1 MAAAFRFHATECT
14 RAEPEIHSRRYVLFY
29 FSLHYSLRQT
39 LNERL
44 AQTALDD
51 VEDGSAIRVLVV
63 FHSWSGNTLSL
74 AQAVAGGARCES
86 GATVSIRRV
95 AEIRNEHELLSDRR
109 FGQQFAAACAY
120 PVVTADEVLD
130 ADVVILGCPTRMGTL
145 SAEMKRFIDGL
156 GPIWSDG
163 ALANKVGA
171 AFTTASTP
179 HGGQEMTLLS
189 LVVAMSHLG
198 MIVACPGYTA
208 GIFEIAGS
216 PYGASSTS
224 KVDGIRTRPRP
235 ADLAAAAA
243 LGERS
248 ACVGRWVR
256 RGRQMERL

>member
-1 MAAAFRFHATECT
+1 MNESLTQAA
-14 RAEPEIHSRRYVLFY
+14 VGG
-29 FSLHYSLRQT
+29 
-39 LNERL
+39 
-44 AQTALDD
+44 
-51 VEDGSAIRVLVV
+51 VEHRSAIRVLVI

-74 AQAVAGGARCES
+74 AQAVAEGARSES
-86 GATVSIRRV
+86 CATVSIRRV
-95 AEIRNEHELLSDRR
+95 SEIRNEQELMLDRR

-120 PVVTADEVLD
+120 PVVTVDEVLD
-130 ADVVILGCPTRMGTL
+130 ADVIILGCPTRMGTL

-208 GIFEIAGS
+208 DIFEVAGS

-243 LGERS
+243 LGNRS
-248 ACVGRWVR
+248 ACVGAWVR
-256 RGRQMERL
+256 RGRQRGKTLTEGERQDVDTRSNAGERV

>member
-1 MAAAFRFHATECT
+1 M
-14 RAEPEIHSRRYVLFY
+14 L
-29 FSLHYSLRQT
+29 
-39 LNERL
+39 
-44 AQTALDD
+44 
-51 VEDGSAIRVLVV
+51 
-63 FHSWSGNTLSL
+63 
-74 AQAVAGGARCES
+74 
-86 GATVSIRRV
+86 
-95 AEIRNEHELLSDRR
+95 DRR

-120 PVVTADEVLD
+120 PVVTVDEVLD
-130 ADVVILGCPTRMGTL
+130 ADVIILGCPTRMGTL

-208 GIFEIAGS
+208 DIFEVAGS

-243 LGERS
+243 LGNRS
-248 ACVGRWVR
+248 ACVGAWVR
-256 RGRQMERL
+256 RGRQRGKTLTEGERQDVDTRSNAGERV